1 MPKKESCLPSTELE
15 LKTYMQCTLY
25 SWYDTKLSDKPTKG
39 VGTQSYTPKDSLGV
53 NPLERVVADSVLFSD
68 LKTSFL
74 PG

>member
-1 MPKKESCLPSTELE
+1 
-15 LKTYMQCTLY
+15 MQCTLY
-25 SWYDTKLSDKPTKG
+25 SWHDTKLSDKPTKG